1 MLFPHAPISASLEF
15 DSFLEIVNPCQG
27 QMTRTGVKH
36 AEGGSCMQSPTPVGA
51 PEGLILHPTKRLKTK
66 QAFGKYTKRLFKI
79 KSAEGGS

>member
-51 PEGLILHPTKRLKTK
+51 PEELILHPTKRLKTK
-66 QAFGKYTKRLFKI
+66 QAFANIPNACLK
-79 KSAEGGS
+79 